1 MDKKEISVY
10 AGAALAALSATA
22 QLNLLAVLEQHDQTG
37 ITEKAAK
44 EVVALSRYDVEA
56 IERCLFPVRKKE
68 HRPRAAVR
76 AS

>member
-1 MDKKEISVY
+1 MPVLPSPPCRQRR
-10 AGAALAALSATA
+10 S
-22 QLNLLAVLEQHDQTG
+22 NLLAVLEQHDQTG

-56 IERCLFPVRKKE
+56 IERCLFPVREKE